1 MNAKDLVFVDQMNV
15 ARTQLG
21 HTDVF
26 LRKFVVIQDM
36 KELGLIAKVM
46 KIRNEI
52 LYCQI
57 LFKRDITS
65 LVVLLM

>member
-15 ARTQLG
+15 ARTQLD

-36 KELGLIAKVM
+36 KELGLIAKV
-46 KIRNEI
+46 
-52 LYCQI
+52 
-57 LFKRDITS
+57 
-65 LVVLLM
+65 

>member
-36 KELGLIAKVM
+36 KELGLIAKV
-46 KIRNEI
+46 
-52 LYCQI
+52 
-57 LFKRDITS
+57 
-65 LVVLLM
+65 